1 MRCSELLDH
10 LRLNLFLFF
19 LLFSFSYGETVIKLK
34 RYIETEKSD
43 LNLSQIADIKTE
55 NKRFLEFLS
64 GINVVKNLKP
74 GKKITLTKE
83 DIKNILKKN
92 YVDPNSVKITGD
104 RITLKRK
111 EVIISR
117 QTLEEKVKEYLNK
130 KYKNIHI
137 QSIDLNLKPF
147 KSSSEYTI
155 KIKER
160 SKTSSRLY
168 LTAFIIWKDKKK
180 KINISVKYR
189 QMVNAPVPKKDLL
202 RGQIIKE
209 EDIEIKKVPAQRGII
224 TNKEVLLGAVV
235 RTTLKKGKPVKP
247 SMIIPDYPVKRR
259 SYVKVIYDRNGIK
272 IEITGIAL
280 ENGITGQII
289 KVKNQ
294 STGKILPC
302 KVIGKD
308 TVLYVG
314 GL

>member
-1 MRCSELLDH
+1 MDH

-130 KYKNIHI
+130 KYKNIYI

-259 SYVKVIYDRNGIK
+259 NYVKVIYDRNGIK

-280 ENGITGQII
+280 ENGIKGQII